1 MFRTWHHGH
10 SIGVGVLGGLLL
22 SQRTW
27 ALALGCLLLGL
38 MVGRFWYV
46 AARAAHRAV
55 ERIEEAHQSRLAS
68 QRLDRSVK
76 RTKARHE
83 QTGWWRTKRGL
94 KEALE
99 REYARG
105 VSEGVAAS
113 VRH

>member
-22 SQRTW
+22 TQHAW
-27 ALALGCLLLGL
+27 LIAIGCLTIGFLI
-38 MVGRFWYV
+38 GRFWLI
-46 AARAAHRAV
+46 ASRTARRAA
-55 ERIEEAHQSRLAS
+55 ERIEETHQSRLAS